1 MKRVLASCV
10 VLAVSLVLASPV
22 LAQDTQKS
30 DMGSSK
36 TMTGTIT
43 RVDNTAKMMTVR
55 DDSGKEKTVY
65 WDDSTSLSGTPSE
78 GASVSVSTTEK
89 DGKTVATM
97 IQVKPK
103 A

>member
-1 MKRVLASCV
+1 MKRVLASCL
-10 VLAVSLVLASPV
+10 VLAVSLCLASPV

-30 DMGSSK
+30 DMSSGK
-36 TMTGTIT
+36 SITGTIT
-43 RVDNTAKMMTVR
+43 RVDNSAKMMTVR
-55 DDSGKEKTVY
+55 DDSGKEKTIY

-78 GASVSVSTTEK
+78 GSSVTVSTTDK
-89 DGKTVATM
+89 DGKTMATT

>member
-30 DMGSSK
+30 DMGSAK

-43 RVDNTAKMMTVR
+43 RVDNSAKMMTVR

-89 DGKTVATM
+89 DGKTMATT